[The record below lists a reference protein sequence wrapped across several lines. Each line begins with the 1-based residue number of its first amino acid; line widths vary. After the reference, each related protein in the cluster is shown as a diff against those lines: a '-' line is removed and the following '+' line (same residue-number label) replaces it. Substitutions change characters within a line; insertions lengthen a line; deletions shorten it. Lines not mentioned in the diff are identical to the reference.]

1 MTRQYVK
8 KINYPC
14 QTAAIFQDVIYVMR
28 PASAS
33 ELLAEADKAS
43 EFYLNYFPF
52 ATLEDISNCLE
63 GKNYGATWWYDSS
76 HSSFFLSIAFRM
88 VSSLRIQA

>member
-1 MTRQYVK
+1 MTREYVK
-8 KINYPC
+8 KIIYPC
-14 QTAAIFQDVIYVMR
+14 LTAAIFQDVIYVMR

-52 ATLEDISNCLE
+52 ATLKDIRE
-63 GKNYGATWWYDSS
+63 GILY
-76 HSSFFLSIAFRM
+76 SFGGLYLNDFQLIREA
-88 VSSLRIQA
+88 A

>member
-33 ELLAEADKAS
+33 ELLAEADKA
-43 EFYLNYFPF
+43 
-52 ATLEDISNCLE
+52 
-63 GKNYGATWWYDSS
+63 K
-76 HSSFFLSIAFRM
+76 
-88 VSSLRIQA
+88 

>member
-33 ELLAEADKAS
+33 ELLAKADKAS

-52 ATLEDISNCLE
+52 ATLEDIRE
-63 GKNYGATWWYDSS
+63 GILY
-76 HSSFFLSIAFRM
+76 SFGGLYLNDFQLIREA
-88 VSSLRIQA
+88 A